1 MQRHVHRTITTCFLI
16 AMMCYTTAHAQQIIN
31 ISAGSNF
38 YISNGTTVSF
48 DSLVLTPSAG
58 YNISG
63 SNSITRSSSLTNT
76 SPNTF
81 VTRTY
86 RPATALTAYSGSIG
100 VYYQSSQLN
109 SLNASQLQLNI
120 YGAGDWSNYTSTTGS
135 NFATASGLS
144 NVSIGEVALASS
156 LSPLPVRWQ
165 SVTIRQVNSLNEI
178 SFTTTG
184 EQFCKQFT
192 VQRST
197 DGRQWSDA
205 SGSIAPNNTP
215 GSHTY
220 RWIDS
225 AVYTGIVH
233 YRICQQSVDN
243 AFSYSISV
251 IARQSSTTS
260 LTIFPNPAVDRLYI
274 ATGKTIAGVLVYNN
288 IGQVQLNNT
297 GIMAASHSLNVHP
310 LPKGRY
316 TVLVTFADGSTGTH
330 AFIKQ

>member
-1 MQRHVHRTITTCFLI
+1 MQRRLRLTLMACFII
-16 AMMCYTTAHAQQIIN
+16 ALYHLPASAQQIIN

-58 YNISG
+58 YNITG

-86 RPATALTAYSGSIG
+86 RPATALTAYSGSITL
-100 VYYQSSQLN
+100 YYRTSELN
-109 SLNASQLQLNI
+109 ALNASQLQLNI
-120 YGAGDWSNYTSTTGS
+120 YGAGDWSNYTSSTGS

-165 SVTIRQVNSLNEI
+165 SVTIRQVNGFNEI

-184 EQFCKQFT
+184 EQFCKQYT

-197 DGRQWSDA
+197 DGRQWSNA
-205 SGSIAPNNTP
+205 SGNIAPYNTP

-220 RWIDS
+220 RWTDS
-225 AVYTGIVH
+225 AVYTSIVH

-260 LTIFPNPAVDRLYI
+260 LAIFPNPAVDRLYI

-288 IGQVQLNNT
+288 IGQVQLNIT
-297 GIMAASHSLNVHP
+297 GIMAGGYSMNVHP